1 MNITTAAELEKAVEQ
16 LHERANQEKD
26 LLRNHFSEII
36 DSFKPVN
43 LLRSTVKNISGG
55 SAIATAA
62 MGTTVAIGAGV
73 FLKKIIAGKS
83 PNMFKRLLGTLVE
96 LAVARSITKNQDAIA
111 VKGIRLLKKI
121 TD

>member
-16 LHERANQEKD
+16 LHQRANQEKD

-83 PNMFKRLLGTLVE
+83 PNMFKRLLGTLLE

-121 TD
+121 TH

>member
-16 LHERANQEKD
+16 LHQRANQEKD

-121 TD
+121 TH

>member
-16 LHERANQEKD
+16 LHQRANQEKD

-36 DSFKPVN
+36 DSFNPVN

-121 TD
+121 TH

>member
-1 MNITTAAELEKAVEQ
+1 MNIATAAELEKAVEQ

-121 TD
+121 TH

>member
-83 PNMFKRLLGTLVE
+83 PNMFKRLLGTLLE

-121 TD
+121 TH

>member
-121 TD
+121 TH